1 MIIGILQNT
10 PLWVWA
16 VLVGLLA
23 LGLLQT
29 RTRSV
34 NRLLILLLPAIMI
47 PLSLYAVMASFGV
60 SIAAFSAWAA
70 GLAMAVTV
78 NGLVFMRPKGVRY
91 SLEDQRF
98 QLPGS
103 WVPLALML
111 TIFCTRFVVGVS
123 TGLNSPTVGTVGF
136 VGCVS
141 VVLGSCSGLF
151 LSRAMRILS
160 VQHHVHA

>member
-1 MIIGILQNT
+1 
-10 PLWVWA
+10 
-16 VLVGLLA
+16 
-23 LGLLQT
+23 
-29 RTRSV
+29 
-34 NRLLILLLPAIMI
+34 
-47 PLSLYAVMASFGV
+47 
-60 SIAAFSAWAA
+60 
-70 GLAMAVTV
+70 MAVAV
-78 NGLVFMRPKGVRY
+78 NGLVFMSPKDVRY

-123 TGLNSPTVGTVGF
+123 TGLNSPIVGTVGF

-141 VVLGSCSGLF
+141 VVLGSSSGLF

>member
-1 MIIGILQNT
+1 
-10 PLWVWA
+10 
-16 VLVGLLA
+16 
-23 LGLLQT
+23 
-29 RTRSV
+29 
-34 NRLLILLLPAIMI
+34 
-47 PLSLYAVMASFGV
+47 
-60 SIAAFSAWAA
+60 
-70 GLAMAVTV
+70 MAVAV
-78 NGLVFMRPKGVRY
+78 NGPKDVRY

-123 TGLNSPTVGTVGF
+123 TGLNSPIVGTVGF

-141 VVLGSCSGLF
+141 VVLGSSSGLF